1 MKIFSALIGIMLLTL
16 NVPAQAPEKMSY
28 QFVVRNNNGL
38 LVTNSTVSVRIS
50 ILQST
55 PNGIAVYAEKHLT
68 TTSINGL
75 ANLEIGGGAP
85 INGTFS
91 AIDWA
96 HGPYFLKT
104 ETDPAGGSNY
114 SITGTSQMMSVPYAL
129 YAKTAESISGGI
141 LESDP
146 VFVGS
151 PANGISTG
159 NITDWTTAYG
169 WGNHTGL
176 YKSINYTPS
185 WNDITNNPFL
195 FSAPASD
202 QLIKFNGTNE
212 ITFTPDFA
220 LTNHVHA
227 DATTTV
233 SGFMSGIDKTK
244 LDGLQNADGSETKVT
259 AGTDINVAGTGT
271 TSDPYIIS
279 STSGS
284 GNYHEGDLTGGGVVF
299 FVDPTGEHGLI
310 CSLIDLST
318 AEVWS
323 NVLLQIGST
332 AQSTWDGQSNTTAIV
347 NQAGM
352 TNSAAKLCDDYTN
365 DDYGTGI
372 YSDWYL
378 PANQELFM
386 LNEGG
391 YNVNMAIR
399 NDGNGATTP
408 LVAANYWTSTEIDAS
423 QAWMDYMVLGYVG
436 ITAKSGTFY
445 VRAIRAF

>member
-1 MKIFSALIGIMLLTL
+1 MKIFSALIGVMLLTL

-55 PNGIAVYAEKHLT
+55 PNGMAVYAEKHLT

-114 SITGTSQMMSVPYAL
+114 SITGTSQMLSVPYAL

-151 PANGISTG
+151 SANGISTG

-169 WGNHTGL
+169 WGNHAGL

-185 WNDITNNPFL
+185 WNEITNNPFL

-202 QLIKFNGTNE
+202 QLIKFNGTNW
-212 ITFTPDFA
+212 INFTPDFA
-220 LTNHVHA
+220 PTNHVHA

-233 SGFMSGIDKTK
+233 SGFLSGIDKTK

-284 GNYHEGDLTGGGVVF
+284 GNYHQGDLIGGGVVF

-310 CSLIDLST
+310 CSLIDMS
-318 AEVWS
+318 
-323 NVLLQIGST
+323 
-332 AQSTWDGQSNTTAIV
+332 
-347 NQAGM
+347 
-352 TNSAAKLCDDYTN
+352 
-365 DDYGTGI
+365 
-372 YSDWYL
+372 
-378 PANQELFM
+378 
-386 LNEGG
+386 
-391 YNVNMAIR
+391 
-399 NDGNGATTP
+399 
-408 LVAANYWTSTEIDAS
+408 
-423 QAWMDYMVLGYVG
+423 
-436 ITAKSGTFY
+436 
-445 VRAIRAF
+445 

>member
-1 MKIFSALIGIMLLTL
+1 MKKISTLLGILIITL
-16 NVPAQAPEKMSY
+16 NVLAQAPEKMSY
-28 QFVVRNNNGL
+28 QFIVRNNNGI
-38 LVTNSTVSVRIS
+38 LVTTNTVSVRIS

-75 ANLEIGGGAP
+75 ANLEIGGGTP

-96 HGPYFLKT
+96 SGPYFLKT
-104 ETDPAGGSNY
+104 ETDPEGGSNY
-114 SITGTSQMMSVPYAL
+114 SISGTSQLLSVPYAL

-141 LESDP
+141 LEADP
-146 VFVGS
+146 VFSAS
-151 PANGISTG
+151 PANGISTA
-159 NITDWTTAYG
+159 NITDWTIAYG
-169 WGNHTGL
+169 WGDHVGL

-185 WNDITNNPFL
+185 WNEITNNPFL

-202 QLIKFNGTNE
+202 QLIKFNGTNW
-212 ITFTPDFA
+212 INFTPDFA
-220 LTNHVHA
+220 STNHTHA
-227 DATTTV
+227 DATTTI

-259 AGTDINVAGTGT
+259 AGTDISVSGTGT
-271 TSDPYIIS
+271 TPDPYVIS
-279 STSGS
+279 STTGS
-284 GNYHEGDLTGGGVVF
+284 GIYHQGDLTGGGVVF
-299 FVDPTGEHGLI
+299 FVDPTGQHGLI
-310 CSLIDLST
+310 CSLIDMST
-318 AEVWS
+318 DEVWS
-323 NVLLQIGST
+323 NIVLQIGPT

-347 NQAGM
+347 GQAGM
-352 TNSAAKLCDDYTN
+352 TNSAAKLCNDYTN

-378 PANQELFM
+378 PANQELFL

-391 YNVNMAIR
+391 YNVNLAIL
-399 NDGNGATTP
+399 NSGNSTITP
-408 LVAANYWTSTEIDAS
+408 LALAYYWSSTEINDS
-423 QAWMDYMVLGYVG
+423 QVWCNFLILGSPYAQ
-436 ITAKSGTFY
+436 AKPALQH